1 MDVVTVALSL
11 GKRTRGVR
19 RHTMANHLLLERIKY
34 LGMTVVGES
43 DGGIIVGS
51 IMKGYVQSSRACNPF
66 DHSRFHS
73 RGAVDADGRIQP
85 GDMILQMNDIS
96 FEHISNSDAV
106 RLLRETVKDAK

>member
-1 MDVVTVALSL
+1 MQKKYWVIFLFIRKNKITLFNKQKFNCVVYWNS
-11 GKRTRGVR
+11 
-19 RHTMANHLLLERIKY
+19 Y
-34 LGMTVVGES
+34 
-43 DGGIIVGS
+43 
-51 IMKGYVQSSRACNPF
+51 F
-66 DHSRFHS
+66 

>member
-1 MDVVTVALSL
+1 MPEVTDLHHLSF
-11 GKRTRGVR
+11 
-19 RHTMANHLLLERIKY
+19 
-34 LGMTVVGES
+34 S
-43 DGGIIVGS
+43 
-51 IMKGYVQSSRACNPF
+51 F
-66 DHSRFHS
+66 S

>member
-1 MDVVTVALSL
+1 
-11 GKRTRGVR
+11 
-19 RHTMANHLLLERIKY
+19 
-34 LGMTVVGES
+34 MTVVGES

-51 IMKGYVQSSRACNPF
+51 IMKGYIIENPF
-66 DHSRFHS
+66 PVKSFFS
-73 RGAVDADGRIQP
+73 FFRGAVDADGRIQP